1 MSESYNLNNANQ
13 YNDRVNATMTKMAR
27 FVPAIAIF
35 YGILVNFH
43 IIPGSNLYTWQGFVV
58 LLAILVV
65 TGLTQSDKPGQSA
78 IQQLNFYLI
87 FLSFSVFIIGLQS
100 VLIYWAPLSIT
111 TALNFGTK
119 GYWLTSLLLL
129 FFGLLDSAIQFPV
142 RGFDYLLSNLALVF
156 LVAVAGGVIVAII
169 SALMTDQGTLIRLK
183 QKESLQYSRMQAI
196 INSISDAIFSTDNR
210 GVIKIYN
217 AAALSLVDTNKALSG
232 QMLDDALNL
241 YDVKSK
247 KVQLFDFMREQNK
260 TIIRE
265 DLSHYFESNESI
277 RLGIT
282 GAPIYTSFRST
293 RRDQKGYIFII
304 RDITKS
310 KSLEEERDEFISVI
324 SHELRTPITITEAS
338 ISNMQLVAQR
348 DNADSIIMKGLGEA
362 HDQVVYLAKMI
373 NDLSSLSRAEQNTL
387 ALQETVNVSELMQ
400 GMYKE
405 YVPQA
410 KDARLLMNLDAT
422 GALGSVTTN
431 RLYLEEVLQNLI
443 TNAIKYTNSGSIT
456 LHASRTEN
464 GVLFAVK
471 DTGNGIAKNEK
482 EKVFQKFYRSEDYR
496 TRETSGTGLG
506 LYVSQKL
513 AGKLG
518 TIIKLDSRLHHGSTF
533 SFIIKD
539 KIV

>member
-1 MSESYNLNNANQ
+1 MRESYNLNNANQ

-35 YGILVNFH
+35 YGVLIYFH
-43 IIPGSNLYTWQGFVV
+43 IIAGSALYTWQAFVV
-58 LLAILVV
+58 LLAVLLV

-87 FLSFSVFIIGLQS
+87 FLSFSVFVIGLQS

-111 TALNFGTK
+111 TALNFGTR

-129 FFGLLDSAIQFPV
+129 LFGLLDSALQFPIK
-142 RGFDYLLSNLALVF
+142 GFDYLLSNLALVL
-156 LVAVAGGVIVAII
+156 LVTIAGGVIVAII
-169 SALMTDQGTLIRLK
+169 SALMTDQNTLIRLK
-183 QKESLQYSRMQAI
+183 QKESLQYGRMQAI

-232 QMLDDALNL
+232 QLLDDALNL

-277 RLGIT
+277 RLAIT

-293 RRDQKGYIFII
+293 NRAQKGYIFII

-348 DNADSIIMKGLGEA
+348 DKADSKIMKGLGEA

-387 ALQETVNVSELMQ
+387 GLQETANVNELMQ
-400 GMYKE
+400 SLYKE
-405 YVPQA
+405 YLPQA
-410 KDARLLMNLDAT
+410 KDARLLMNLDAA
-422 GALGSVTTN
+422 GVLGSVTTN
-431 RLYLEEVLQNLI
+431 RLYLEEILQNLI
-443 TNAIKYTNSGSIT
+443 TNAIKYTASGSIT
-456 LHASRTEN
+456 LHASRTET

-513 AGKLG
+513 AAKLG
-518 TIIKLDSRLHHGSTF
+518 TVIKLDSRLHHGSTF